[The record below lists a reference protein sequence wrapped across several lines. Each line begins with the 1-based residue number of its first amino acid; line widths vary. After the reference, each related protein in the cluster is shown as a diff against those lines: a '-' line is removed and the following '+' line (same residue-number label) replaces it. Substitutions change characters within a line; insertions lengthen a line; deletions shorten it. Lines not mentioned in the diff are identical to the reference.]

1 MDFSENRHLQIL
13 HVSYSVKTKVKRSFT
28 LSLEPPA
35 LFWLYDELR
44 KQHTKTLASPRRLY
58 IPRRGRYTIK
68 LVCGTYRAKKGSKDW
83 TKKTEKYFQ
92 CKIVPAGALRVTA
105 NQRSHISRRGR
116 VVSGESP
123 GALSQVMGN
132 TELTTRNRSVEF
144 DDWWTLRM
152 LRVMTFHT
160 ECSNLHRKSRPPSCH
175 LCTW

>member
-1 MDFSENRHLQIL
+1 MWREENSYFCLWGITSHKQSILQ
-13 HVSYSVKTKVKRSFT
+13 Y
-28 LSLEPPA
+28 
-35 LFWLYDELR
+35 Y
-44 KQHTKTLASPRRLY
+44 HTYLY

-175 LCTW
+175 LCIKCPCTGQHSINYVI